1 MSRLLKQQIVGKHVR
16 QLRNQLD
23 LSLREL
29 ASRAGFSPSLL
40 SQLENG
46 LVSPSIHSME
56 KIAAVLGVTLGAFF
70 AGVDKGEGPLV
81 TRVNDRGHLTSA
93 WSKAE
98 IETLSTTS
106 SPQPFEPLLI
116 TLHPGG
122 QSSKHPVPHPK
133 DEFALV
139 LKGRVTLRLGPD
151 EYRLGR
157 GDSVILRPRELR
169 LWTNAGKVDC
179 CFLVVARA

>member
-1 MSRLLKQQIVGKHVR
+1 VSRLLRQQVVGKHVR
-16 QLRNQLD
+16 RLRSQLD

-56 KIAAVLGVTLGAFF
+56 KIAGVLGVTLGAFF

-81 TRVNDRGHLTSA
+81 TRVNERGHLTSA

-98 IETLSTTS
+98 VETLSATTS
-106 SPQPFEPLLI
+106 PRRFEALLI
-116 TLHPGG
+116 TLRPGG
-122 QSSKHPVPHPK
+122 RSSKHPVPHPT
-133 DEFALV
+133 DEFAFV
-139 LKGRVTLRLGPD
+139 LKGRVTLRLGPG
-151 EYRLGR
+151 EYQLQT

-169 LWTNAGKVDC
+169 LWTNAGRFDC
-179 CFLVVARA
+179 RFLVVARA